1 MKVVICDIDDTLLMD
16 KTKESKWAKKIMGQI
31 PAGVAVALVT
41 SRSDTVY
48 TETKAALDKAHI
60 KYDKLFFHRKGTEEP
75 SQTAREWK
83 VSVARRL
90 AKSGFEVV
98 VAIDNDA
105 GARIAYGS
113 ANIETTAPQWFNYKD
128 YGKGEKK

>member
-16 KTKESKWAKKIMGQI
+16 KTKESKWAKKIMSQI
-31 PAGVAVALVT
+31 PAGVAIALVT

-60 KYDKLFFHRKGTEEP
+60 KYDQLFFHLKGTEKP
-75 SQTAREWK
+75 SQTARKWK
-83 VSVARRL
+83 VSVVRRL
-90 AKSGFEVV
+90 ENSGFNVV

-105 GARIAYGS
+105 GARIAYGE
-113 ANIETTAPQWFNYKD
+113 AGIETTAPQWFNYKD
-128 YGKGEKK
+128 YIKGVRK